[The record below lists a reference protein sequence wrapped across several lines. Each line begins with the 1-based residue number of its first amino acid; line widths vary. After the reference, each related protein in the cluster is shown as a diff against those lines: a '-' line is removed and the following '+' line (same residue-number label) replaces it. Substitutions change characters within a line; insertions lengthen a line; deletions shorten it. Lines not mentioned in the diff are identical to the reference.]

1 MPPGQKFILQHI
13 RCRVADDQLEAGT
26 DQPESAHHV
35 RQEIGAERRACPE
48 PDRAAQTFPARKRQC
63 LQGFRLFHN
72 LTGVLQNLATARR
85 QNSATLPT
93 LHKWQIKRG
102 FKTGDLLAERWLA
115 ASHPLGGLA
124 VLSGLR
130 KCDEVSQLPKR
141 HLLLH
146 DLLTSMYFQALI

>member
-115 ASHPLGGLA
+115 YPHPFRSLA
-124 VLSGLR
+124 VMASLR
-130 KCDEVSQLPKR
+130 QGDEISQLSKR

-146 DLLTSMYFQALI
+146 DLSPSAFPKTLI